1 MLHPQA
7 GSSGHGGG
15 DEGLMAGFGRSVR
28 DRSLALTTA
37 RESLESHLM
46 AFAAEQARV
55 DGVVLNMDSY
65 RMMAEQAALGPI

>member
-1 MLHPQA
+1 
-7 GSSGHGGG
+7 
-15 DEGLMAGFGRSVR
+15 MAGFGRSVR

-46 AFAAEQARV
+46 AFATEQARV